1 MFQMNDPDI
10 PRGDRTY
17 RLLCRYFRVDH
28 EKLKGEWLQD
38 FKVSHHEWLQKVS
51 ESFLR
56 KSKPHQTLDR
66 YLKYLPVEAFPLDT
80 LAILIY
86 ARMCHEHVAVFVG
99 ERYWTTHVDDDFQ
112 KCKVFLAYH
121 GELVFD
127 DSRMMTGP
135 EYGLV
140 REDVMRLRRHL
151 EREAAKIYA
160 EEKAAAEHEGR
171 DIKKKNTNYIDSDSE
186 ESDLE
191 NLLEETSPEDN
202 ETVQTKDMDENMAND
217 CAKNR
222 EASDIMQ
229 NQSVETD
236 NGANK
241 ENASDIMQNQNE
253 ASDIKQQQNDAED
266 NGEKEEASDIMQK
279 ENDAEDIMQKE
290 EESDANYLRQI
301 EKQQRANKRKHR
313 SSKKKSKKKKLEVPP
328 SSRVLCSRNKD
339 PVAPKKYSDVIMDSI
354 EKAKSGSLNIS
365 SFRLRRRTRH
375 ERKFVCT
382 CCKDKFDSTS
392 ELTKHLKAKH
402 PDYKYSCKKCTKTFA
417 TNWTIQTSSPA

>member
-86 ARMCHEHVAVFVG
+86 ARMCHKHVAVFVG
-99 ERYWTTHVDDDFQ
+99 EHYWTTHVDDDFQ
-112 KCKVFLAYH
+112 KCKVFLAYR

-140 REDVMRLRRHL
+140 REDVMRFRRHL

-171 DIKKKNTNYIDSDSE
+171 DIKKKNTNHIDSDSE

-202 ETVQTKDMDENMAND
+202 ETVQTKDTDENMAND
-217 CAKNR
+217 CAKNG

-229 NQSVETD
+229 NQSIETD

-253 ASDIKQQQNDAED
+253 ASDIMQQQNDAEDNGEKEEVSDIMQKQNDAED

-279 ENDAEDIMQKE
+279 QNDVEDIMQKE

-328 SSRVLCSRNKD
+328 SSRVLHSRNKD
-339 PVAPKKYSDVIMDSI
+339 PVAPKKYSDVVMDSI

-365 SFRLRRRTRH
+365 SFRL
-375 ERKFVCT
+375 
-382 CCKDKFDSTS
+382 
-392 ELTKHLKAKH
+392 
-402 PDYKYSCKKCTKTFA
+402 
-417 TNWTIQTSSPA
+417 